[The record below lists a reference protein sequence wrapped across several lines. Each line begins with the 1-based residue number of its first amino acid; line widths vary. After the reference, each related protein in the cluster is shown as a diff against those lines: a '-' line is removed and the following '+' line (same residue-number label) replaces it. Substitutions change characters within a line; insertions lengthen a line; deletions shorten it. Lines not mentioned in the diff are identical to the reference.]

1 MTQTIAVEARQLGG
15 TRQLCPARHLPLD
28 PIRGQPDGRLTLRD
42 LIPYIVRQE
51 VDAFRQ
57 RQADMRLVRVLTQ
70 SEISQGAATGKVD
83 SGGRGVVQEVDADQ
97 AVETALEAF
106 GDGLYFVFIDGSQ
119 LSRPDA
125 AVTLRENSTV
135 TFVRL
140 VALAGG

>member
-1 MTQTIAVEARQLGG
+1 MVQ
-15 TRQLCPARHLPLD
+15 
-28 PIRGQPDGRLTLRD
+28 
-42 LIPYIVRQE
+42 
-51 VDAFRQ
+51 
-57 RQADMRLVRVLTQ
+57 VLTEP
-70 SEISQGAATGKVD
+70 EISQGAATGKVD
-83 SGGRGVVQEVDADQ
+83 SGGRGLIQEVDADL

-119 LSRPDA
+119 QSGLDA